1 MKKIDQISTYNQHH
15 LLISF
20 LRNINRR
27 KDEQAVC
34 TLVRTQTIGRSSQ
47 YLEIMMIIR
56 VLIGCCRSS
65 K

>member
-47 YLEIMMIIR
+47 YIFRNYDDHSCPHL
-56 VLIGCCRSS
+56 LLSQQ
-65 K
+65 